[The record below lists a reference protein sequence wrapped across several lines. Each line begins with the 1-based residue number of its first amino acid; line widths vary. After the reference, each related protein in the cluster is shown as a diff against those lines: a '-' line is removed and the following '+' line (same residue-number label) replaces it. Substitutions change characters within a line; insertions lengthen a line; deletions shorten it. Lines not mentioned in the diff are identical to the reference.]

1 MCGPVSNLSPA
12 HTHAAERGGAGVLCA
27 VTEREVKQLWR
38 LFKEIDLDQDGKV
51 SPSEMITIPQLE
63 FNPLGKRVVTRAMT
77 KRSSDNLSFKV
88 RARHRTH
95 AYGHG
100 GWQRPTVVG
109 VRLRLRLRLLQ
120 RLRHVRRAPCAS
132 QDFALALSVF
142 APDAPY
148 EQKLKLAFDMF
159 DFDGDKA
166 IGRSD
171 LEVSK

>member
-1 MCGPVSNLSPA
+1 MPEA
-12 HTHAAERGGAGVLCA
+12 HPRRGAGAGAGAGA
-27 VTEREVKQLWR
+27 VRVQL
-38 LFKEIDLDQDGKV
+38 V
-51 SPSEMITIPQLE
+51 
-63 FNPLGKRVVTRAMT
+63 
-77 KRSSDNLSFKV
+77 
-88 RARHRTH
+88 
-95 AYGHG
+95 
-100 GWQRPTVVG
+100 QRP
-109 VRLRLRLRLLQ
+109 
-120 RLRHVRRAPCAS
+120 APSVS